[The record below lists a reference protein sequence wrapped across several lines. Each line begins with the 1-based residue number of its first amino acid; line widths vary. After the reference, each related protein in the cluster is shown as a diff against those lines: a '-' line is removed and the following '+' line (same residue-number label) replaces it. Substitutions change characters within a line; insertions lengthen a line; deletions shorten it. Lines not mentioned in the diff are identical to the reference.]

1 MRFAS
6 VEGIELTTASMDVR
20 ARLPNELKY
29 GLDESKSSAMQEL
42 RYTLKVASPAP
53 RDEVLRLVR
62 RAEANCHAAQ
72 SLRQPVPVYPLLEL
86 NGEEV
91 PLESA

>member
-6 VEGIELTTASMDVR
+6 VEDIEITAASMDLR
-20 ARLPNELKY
+20 ARFPNELKY
-29 GLDESKSSAMQEL
+29 GLDARKSSAMQEL

-53 RDEVLRLVR
+53 RQDVLRLVR

-72 SLRQPVPVYPLLEL
+72 SLRQPIPVSLRAQLGGLEL
-86 NGEEV
+86 DME
-91 PLESA
+91 